1 MTDNRGFDMIL
12 AVVNSGDSEIV
23 MQAAKDAGASGGT
36 VVSAKGNNSSSFNK
50 ELIMIL
56 TTAAKREAIL
66 EAICAKADLNTDGR
80 GIAFSVPVDDVVGIV
95 SV

>member
-1 MTDNRGFDMIL
+1 MIL

-23 MQAAKDAGASGGT
+23 MKAAKDAGASGGT
-36 VVSAKGNNSSSFNK
+36 VVSAKGNSSSSFDK

-56 TTAAKREAIL
+56 TTAAKRQAIL